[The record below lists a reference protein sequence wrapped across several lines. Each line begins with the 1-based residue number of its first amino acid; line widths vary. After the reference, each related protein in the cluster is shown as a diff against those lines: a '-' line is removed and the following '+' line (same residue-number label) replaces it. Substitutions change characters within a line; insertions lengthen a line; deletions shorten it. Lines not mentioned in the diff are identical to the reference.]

1 MLDKELEILRLIE
14 ELYHGDTT
22 EQDMLDF
29 AEKNQVKVQAWRDA
43 FVDYPLYEI
52 TKAINHFYVKKNS
65 KSRPNIK
72 QIMAILEEN
81 NAEKAIPTSVNEPVK
96 PSIGI
101 QYAMQDDAE
110 GNMRWFVPDYI
121 EVEKLIRKDKWLFVH
136 NIYQPTL
143 EEFHRCLE
151 LYCEEQNGKTI
162 RFFSDNDIAE
172 MSDEKREA
180 LRQRCQEV
188 INEFKLRKLN

>member
-81 NAEKAIPTSVNEPVK
+81 NAEKVIPTSVNESVK

-110 GNMRWFVPDYI
+110 GNMRWFVPDYL
-121 EVEKLIRKDKWLFVH
+121 EVEKLIRQDKWLFVH

-180 LRQRCQEV
+180 LRQRCQKV